1 MSQRVPSSNI
11 DQLLSGLKAATGA
24 LRESIKEGRHMK
36 AAPKLP
42 PAMTTRQEIVDALM
56 HEVERRYGIAPGD
69 QVERKLLR
77 IFDLMSFSDL
87 ERWSMALLSPNAL
100 EAEWLSLVECL
111 TIHET
116 YFDRD
121 KEQMAIL
128 QSEILPPLIE
138 RKHQSGDYRL
148 RIWSAGCSS
157 GEETYNL
164 AMLLLMAM
172 KESGFALERPDG
184 SIIAIPAWDVSVL
197 GSDISS
203 QMIRIAK
210 SACYTTGEMSSFR
223 DMNPTLWR
231 FFEKLPPAENEP
243 GGEQTMRVKPCVT
256 GITRFQ
262 RHNLLDPLIESAP
275 FDIIVCRNVL
285 IYFDKN
291 KGMVQGFL
299 CGNLTKGGALML
311 GATDLMINPHDL
323 QRNQRNGSFWY
334 LKS

>member
-1 MSQRVPSSNI
+1 MSKKVPSSNI
-11 DQLLSGLKAATGA
+11 DQLLSGLKVATGA
-24 LRESIKEGRHMK
+24 LRESIKATRH
-36 AAPKLP
+36 ARALP
-42 PAMTTRQEIVDALM
+42 EPPPPMTTKQEIVNLLM

-87 ERWSMALLSPNAL
+87 ERWSMALLSPNAI

-111 TIHET
+111 TVHET

-128 QSEILPPLIE
+128 QSEILPRLIE
-138 RKHQSGDYRL
+138 QKHQSGDYRL

-157 GEETYNL
+157 GEESYNL
-164 AMLLLMAM
+164 AMLLMIAM
-172 KESGFALERPDG
+172 KEAGFALERSDG
-184 SIIAIPAWDVSVL
+184 SIIPIPAWNVSVL

-210 SACYTTGEMSSFR
+210 GGCYTTGEMSSFR
-223 DMNPTLWR
+223 DMNPVLWR
-231 FFEKLPPAENEP
+231 FFEELSSQESDP
-243 GGEQTMRVKPCVT
+243 GNGQTMRVKPCIT
-256 GITRFQ
+256 DITRFQ
-262 RHNLLDPLIESAP
+262 RHNLLESLIEPSQ

-291 KGMVQGFL
+291 KSKVQEL
-299 CGNLTKGGALML
+299 LYRNLAKGGTLLL
-311 GATDLMINPHDL
+311 GATDMMTHLHNM
-323 QRNQRNGSFWY
+323 QRCQRNGSFWY
-334 LKS
+334 EKN